1 VAPADARLAGQA
13 VLPPPWRG
21 SLDPPAGAPLS
32 LRSQRRGII
41 FTVMPLSPA
50 FDAGRFA
57 ILELIARG
65 RALPDVLDRIV
76 RLIEAERQ
84 GLLASILLVD
94 QEEKCLR
101 DGAAPSLPIEYTR
114 LLDGLPI
121 GPKNGSCGTAAHLGE
136 PVIVEDISTHPYWE
150 EFAHLALP
158 HGLRACWSTPIQSPD
173 GTVLGTFA
181 VYYLKPR
188 GPRDSEVEL
197 VAAATDLA
205 AVAIGR
211 DRVERSVR
219 RSEARY
225 RQIIDGA
232 HEGIW
237 TTDTS
242 HRTTFANRR
251 MGEILGEPAATLPGR
266 SLLDFVH
273 PDDRLSLE
281 QSLCPHTPGRSEE
294 VEFRVR
300 GADGTLRRVVSS
312 VTPIT
317 NEFGDVTGAVGFV
330 RHVRER

>member
-1 VAPADARLAGQA
+1 
-13 VLPPPWRG
+13 
-21 SLDPPAGAPLS
+21 LS
-32 LRSQRRGII
+32 SHQVGTI
-41 FTVMPLSPA
+41 FHLGMSHSTT

-57 ILELIARG
+57 VLELIARG

-76 RLIEAERQ
+76 RLIEGQRV

-94 QEEKCLR
+94 LEARCLR
-101 DGAAPSLPIEYTR
+101 DGAAPSLPAEYTR

-121 GPKNGSCGTAAHLGE
+121 GPRNGSCGTAAYLAQ

-188 GPRDSEVEL
+188 GPRESDFAL

-211 DRVERSVR
+211 DKVERSVR

-225 RQIIDGA
+225 RQIIDKA
-232 HEGIW
+232 REGIW
-237 TTDTS
+237 TVDLS

-251 MGEILGEPAATLPGR
+251 MGEMLGESAATLPGR
-266 SLLDFVH
+266 ALLDFVH
-273 PDDRLSLE
+273 PDDRRRVEYSLS
-281 QSLCPHTPGRSEE
+281 GRAHGGTEE
-294 VEFRVR
+294 VELRLLR
-300 GADGTLRRVVSS
+300 ADGTERKVLCS

-317 NEFGDVTGAVGFV
+317 NELGDVAGTLGFV
-330 RHVRER
+330 RDAGDRS

>member
-1 VAPADARLAGQA
+1 MA
-13 VLPPPWRG
+13 
-21 SLDPPAGAPLS
+21 
-32 LRSQRRGII
+32 
-41 FTVMPLSPA
+41 LSPA

-57 ILELIARG
+57 VLELIARG

-76 RLIEAERQ
+76 RLIEAQRA

-94 QEEKCLR
+94 LEAQCLR
-101 DGAAPSLPIEYTR
+101 DGAAPTLPPEYTR

-121 GPKNGSCGTAAHLGE
+121 GPKNGSCGTAAYLAQ
-136 PVIVEDISTHPYWE
+136 PVIVEDIATHPYWE
-150 EFAHLALP
+150 DFAHLALP

-188 GPRDSEVEL
+188 GPRESDFEL

-211 DRVERSVR
+211 DKVERSVR

-251 MGEILGEPAATLPGR
+251 MGEMLGEAAAALQGR

-273 PDDRLSLE
+273 PDDRQALERSLARRI
-281 QSLCPHTPGRSEE
+281 SGRSEE
-294 VEFRVR
+294 VEFRIR
-300 GADGTLRRVVSS
+300 GADGAERKVVSS
-312 VTPIT
+312 VTPIV
-317 NEFGDVTGAVGFV
+317 NEFGEVAGAVGFV
-330 RHVRER
+330 RDVPD

>member
-1 VAPADARLAGQA
+1 
-13 VLPPPWRG
+13 
-21 SLDPPAGAPLS
+21 
-32 LRSQRRGII
+32 
-41 FTVMPLSPA
+41 MPLSPE

-57 ILELIARG
+57 VLELIARG

-76 RLIEAERQ
+76 RLIEAQRA

-101 DGAAPSLPIEYTR
+101 DGAAPSLPTAYTR

-121 GPKNGSCGTAAHLGE
+121 GPKNGSCGTAAYLAR
-136 PVIVEDISTHPYWE
+136 PVVVEDISTHPYWE
-150 EFAHLALP
+150 EFAQLALP
-158 HGLRACWSTPIQSPD
+158 HGLRACWSTPIQAPD
-173 GTVLGTFA
+173 ETVLGTFA

-188 GPRDSEVEL
+188 GPSESEVEW

-251 MGEILGEPAATLPGR
+251 MGEILGEPSATLPGR

-273 PDDRLSLE
+273 PDDRQILE
-281 QSLCPHTPGRSEE
+281 QSLSRRAPGRSEE
-294 VEFRVR
+294 VKFRTR
-300 GADGTLRRVVSS
+300 GPDGTEHRVVSS

-317 NEFGDVTGAVGFV
+317 NEVGEVTGAVGFV
-330 RHVRER
+330 RDVTER

>member
-1 VAPADARLAGQA
+1 M
-13 VLPPPWRG
+13 
-21 SLDPPAGAPLS
+21 
-32 LRSQRRGII
+32 
-41 FTVMPLSPA
+41 TMPLSPA

-57 ILELIARG
+57 VLELIARG

-76 RLIEAERQ
+76 RLIEDQRV
-84 GLLASILLVD
+84 GMVASILLVD
-94 QEEKCLR
+94 LEARCLR
-101 DGAAPSLPIEYTR
+101 DGAAPSLPAEYTR

-121 GPKNGSCGTAAHLGE
+121 GPKNGSCGTAAYLAQ

-188 GPRDSEVEL
+188 GPRESDFEL

-205 AVAIGR
+205 SVAIGR
-211 DRVERSVR
+211 NKVERSVR
-219 RSEARY
+219 RNEARY

-242 HRTTFANRR
+242 HRMTFANRR
-251 MGEILGEPAATLPGR
+251 MGEILGEPSAKLPGR

-273 PDDRLSLE
+273 PEDRPTLEESLSRRV
-281 QSLCPHTPGRSEE
+281 PGRSEE

-300 GADGTLRRVVSS
+300 AADGAERRVVSS
-312 VTPIT
+312 VTSIT
-317 NEFGDVTGAVGFV
+317 NELGEVSGSVGFV
-330 RHVRER
+330 RDVKEH

>member
-1 VAPADARLAGQA
+1 M
-13 VLPPPWRG
+13 
-21 SLDPPAGAPLS
+21 S
-32 LRSQRRGII
+32 
-41 FTVMPLSPA
+41 LSPA

-76 RLIEAERQ
+76 RLIEAQRP
-84 GLLASILLVD
+84 GLVASILLVD
-94 QEEKCLR
+94 HEEKCLR
-101 DGAAPSLPIEYTR
+101 DGAAPSLPVAYTR

-121 GPKNGSCGTAAHLGE
+121 GPKNGSCGTAAFLGE

-158 HGLRACWSTPIQSPD
+158 HGLRACWSTPIQAPD

-181 VYYLKPR
+181 LYYLKPR
-188 GPRDSEVEL
+188 RPRDFEVEL
-197 VAAATDLA
+197 VDAATDLA

-237 TTDTS
+237 TTDSS

-251 MGEILGEPAATLPGR
+251 LGEILGEPAPTLTGR
-266 SLLDFVH
+266 SLLEFIH
-273 PDDRLSLE
+273 PDDRPMVERSLSRR
-281 QSLCPHTPGRSEE
+281 SPGQSEE
-294 VEFRVR
+294 IEFRVR
-300 GADGTLRRVVSS
+300 CADGAERRVVSS

-317 NEFGDVTGAVGFV
+317 NEFGDVAGAVGFV
-330 RHVRER
+330 RDVRV

>member
-1 VAPADARLAGQA
+1 
-13 VLPPPWRG
+13 
-21 SLDPPAGAPLS
+21 
-32 LRSQRRGII
+32 
-41 FTVMPLSPA
+41 MPLSPA

-57 ILELIARG
+57 VLELIARG

-76 RLIEAERQ
+76 RLIEAQRA

-94 QEEKCLR
+94 QDAQCLR
-101 DGAAPSLPIEYTR
+101 DGAAPSLPTEYTR
-114 LLDGLPI
+114 LLDGQPI
-121 GPKNGSCGTAAHLGE
+121 GPKNGSCGTAAYLGQ

-150 EFAHLALP
+150 GFAQLALP
-158 HGLRACWSTPIQSPD
+158 HGLRACWSTPIKAPD

-181 VYYLKPR
+181 VYYLRTRRPNE
-188 GPRDSEVEL
+188 SEVEW

-211 DRVERSVR
+211 DKVERAVR

-237 TTDTS
+237 TTDTA
-242 HRTTFANRR
+242 HRTTFANLR
-251 MGEILGEPAATLPGR
+251 MGEILGEPSTTLPGR

-273 PDDRLSLE
+273 PDDRQKVE
-281 QSLCPHTPGRSEE
+281 QSLSRRTPGRSEE
-294 VEFRVR
+294 VQFRTR
-300 GADGTLRRVVSS
+300 GADGTERRVVSS

-317 NEFGDVTGAVGFV
+317 NEFGEVSGAVGFV
-330 RHVRER
+330 RDVTQR

>member
-1 VAPADARLAGQA
+1 
-13 VLPPPWRG
+13 
-21 SLDPPAGAPLS
+21 
-32 LRSQRRGII
+32 
-41 FTVMPLSPA
+41 MPLSPT
-50 FDAGRFA
+50 FDAGRFTV
-57 ILELIARG
+57 LELIARG

-76 RLIEAERQ
+76 RLIEAQRQ

-94 QEEKCLR
+94 HEQKCLR
-101 DGAAPSLPIEYTR
+101 DGAAPNLPTEYTS

-121 GPKNGSCGTAAHLGE
+121 GPKNGSCGTAAYLAQ

-150 EFAHLALP
+150 EFAQLALP
-158 HGLRACWSTPIQSPD
+158 HGLRACWSTPIQAAD

-188 GPRDSEVEL
+188 GPSEFEVEL

-266 SLLDFVH
+266 SLLDYVH
-273 PDDRLSLE
+273 PDDRPRLE
-281 QSLCPHTPGRSEE
+281 QSLSRRIPGRSEE

-300 GADGTLRRVVSS
+300 GADGAERRVVSS

-317 NEFGDVTGAVGFV
+317 NEVGEVAGAVGFV
-330 RHVRER
+330 RKVNEH

>member
-1 VAPADARLAGQA
+1 
-13 VLPPPWRG
+13 
-21 SLDPPAGAPLS
+21 
-32 LRSQRRGII
+32 
-41 FTVMPLSPA
+41 MPLSPA

-57 ILELIARG
+57 VLELIARG

-76 RLIEAERQ
+76 RLIEAQRD
-84 GLLASILLVD
+84 GLVASILLVD
-94 QEEKCLR
+94 HEAKCLR

-121 GPKNGSCGTAAHLGE
+121 GPKNGSCGTAAFLGE
-136 PVIVEDISTHPYWE
+136 AVIVEDISTHPYWE

-158 HGLRACWSTPIQSPD
+158 HGLRACWSTPIHAAD
-173 GTVLGTFA
+173 ETVLGTFA

-188 GPRDSEVEL
+188 RPRESEVEL

-237 TTDTS
+237 TTDPS

-251 MGEILGEPAATLPGR
+251 MGEILGQPAATLPGR

-273 PDDRLSLE
+273 PGDRSTLE
-281 QSLCPHTPGRSEE
+281 QSLSRRIPGRSEE
-294 VEFRVR
+294 VEFRVV
-300 GADGTLRRVVSS
+300 GADGTERRVVSS

-317 NEFGDVTGAVGFV
+317 NEVGEVAGAVGFV
-330 RHVRER
+330 RDVRVSQADAPAR

>member
-1 VAPADARLAGQA
+1 
-13 VLPPPWRG
+13 
-21 SLDPPAGAPLS
+21 
-32 LRSQRRGII
+32 
-41 FTVMPLSPA
+41 MPLSPA

-76 RLIEAERQ
+76 RLIEAERH
-84 GLLASILLVD
+84 GLIASILLVD
-94 QEEKCLR
+94 LEARCLR
-101 DGAAPSLPIEYTR
+101 DGAAPSLPIAYTR

-121 GPKNGSCGTAAHLGE
+121 GPKNGSCGTAAYLGE

-150 EFAHLALP
+150 DFAQLALP
-158 HGLRACWSTPIQSPD
+158 HGLRACWSTPIRAAD

-188 GPRDSEVEL
+188 GPRESEVGL

-251 MGEILGEPAATLPGR
+251 MGEILGEPAAALPGR
-266 SLLDFVH
+266 SLLEFVH
-273 PDDRLSLE
+273 PDDKRRLE
-281 QSLCPHTPGRSEE
+281 QSLSSRNTGRSDE
-294 VEFRVR
+294 VEFRVC
-300 GADGTLRRVVSS
+300 GKDGSERWVVSS
-312 VTPIT
+312 VTAIT
-317 NEFGDVTGAVGFV
+317 NEFGEVAGAVGFV
-330 RHVRER
+330 RDVRERRASSVSHLIGN

>member
-1 VAPADARLAGQA
+1 
-13 VLPPPWRG
+13 
-21 SLDPPAGAPLS
+21 
-32 LRSQRRGII
+32 
-41 FTVMPLSPA
+41 MPLSPT

-57 ILELIARG
+57 VLELIARG

-76 RLIEAERQ
+76 RLIEAQRD

-94 QEEKCLR
+94 HEAKCLR
-101 DGAAPSLPIEYTR
+101 DGAAPSLPTEYTR

-121 GPKNGSCGTAAHLGE
+121 GPKNGSCGTAAYLGQQ
-136 PVIVEDISTHPYWE
+136 VVVEDISTHPNWE
-150 EFAHLALP
+150 GFAHLALP
-158 HGLRACWSTPIQSPD
+158 HGLRACWSTPILASD
-173 GTVLGTFA
+173 GTVLATFA
-181 VYYLKPR
+181 VYYREPR
-188 GPRDSEVEL
+188 GPNGLEVEW

-211 DRVERSVR
+211 DKVERSVR

-251 MGEILGEPAATLPGR
+251 MGEMLGEPSAALPAR

-273 PDDRLSLE
+273 PDDRQKVE
-281 QSLCPHTPGRSEE
+281 QSLSRRVPGRSEE
-294 VEFRVR
+294 IEFRLR
-300 GADGTLRRVVSS
+300 GTEGIERTVVSS

-317 NEFGDVTGAVGFV
+317 NELGEVAGAVGFV
-330 RHVRER
+330 RDVKER